1 MDINRFTPE
10 GKLEKKHLISL
21 TNYKEEE
28 ILEILHKTK
37 DVERKLN
44 AGEKLADLKGKFVCL
59 ITKHGF
65 TRSRI
70 AFETAVTRLSG
81 SPVVCA
87 VRGTELETM
96 INDKLSMSA
105 ISGYG
110 VNAVVVQTSEETDA
124 EAMERGLDIP
134 VINANAKSGP
144 CEALAALYAIWQEKG
159 TLSSLKVTMIGDPA
173 TFTENFA
180 NAFCACGL
188 DVTFV
193 CPESLTPDAASL
205 AYCRQFGEVPVTD
218 DLFEGLKGADVVYV
232 SDGGLPAE
240 FTLTKDALA
249 VAKPSAIVLHVLP
262 VAPDGILS
270 EEVVSSPAF
279 AGLTEAHALPLVETA
294 ILSLLVAKK

>member
-21 TNYKEEE
+21 ANYKEEE

-37 DVERKLN
+37 DIERKLN

-105 ISGYG
+105 VAGYG

-134 VINANAKSGP
+134 VINANAKSGTATP
-144 CEALAALYAIWQEKG
+144 ESRRKMDATPTSVVNRLLASMAASSSSEEKPSNCSRPFSSRRELALTISRSSAA
-159 TLSSLKVTMIGDPA
+159 SSLMPLMLILGNRTWIR
-173 TFTENFA
+173 
-180 NAFCACGL
+180 L
-188 DVTFV
+188 
-193 CPESLTPDAASL
+193 
-205 AYCRQFGEVPVTD
+205 RR
-218 DLFEGLKGADVVYV
+218 
-232 SDGGLPAE
+232 
-240 FTLTKDALA
+240 
-249 VAKPSAIVLHVLP
+249 SAI
-262 VAPDGILS
+262 IY
-270 EEVVSSPAF
+270 SPKKIPNL
-279 AGLTEAHALPLVETA
+279 AGPWD
-294 ILSLLVAKK
+294 